1 MLEASLPS
9 LISKIAPAA
18 AKGTAIGVYNTSQS
32 FGIFVGGALGGY
44 LSHYYGFAAVFI
56 FCSVLMALWLIFA
69 LTMRTPPAVKSKLFH
84 LQDMSPQQATTLAQ
98 RLGELRGVREAV
110 VLPDERLAIL
120 KVDLQDWDEALAL
133 QLIGE

>member
-1 MLEASLPS
+1 
-9 LISKIAPAA
+9 
-18 AKGTAIGVYNTSQS
+18 
-32 FGIFVGGALGGY
+32 
-44 LSHYYGFAAVFI
+44 
-56 FCSVLMALWLIFA
+56 MALWLMFA
-69 LTMRTPPAVKSKLFH
+69 LTMRTPPAVKSKLYH
-84 LQDMSPQQATTLAQ
+84 LQDMSPQRATILAQ